1 MFEKTKNQDQIKT
14 AYKNIIFRI
23 FINYK
28 KRKTTAPNF
37 NYIIKKNKKHN
48 YNFWRIFYQILT
60 KEANCAWLNRE

>member
-23 FINYK
+23 FIYYK

-37 NYIIKKNKKHN
+37 NYKIKK
-48 YNFWRIFYQILT
+48 
-60 KEANCAWLNRE
+60 